1 MHPLSC
7 RRYTRSL
14 LNDGIP
20 VTPGDI
26 VGWLLDAICGLHHMH
41 HAQSRPHIHRDLKPS
56 NMLVFRATAATG
68 ASLGAH
74 LMAHPATSS
83 MMGASAGATTSPPP
97 SPSRPAVMIKLGD
110 LGESTTVRG
119 ELDLRLTDAAGV
131 GTLFVM
137 APEMSREGVY
147 SPAGDVFAWA
157 VSMCMVAYDSDVS
170 RDARRYLASR
180 ELVLR
185 RGLEIFGRHSGAL
198 RVLLEECLES
208 DPARRPCSGE
218 VRDRLMHIAGVWPRF
233 GALLCS
239 LLLECEDPL
248 EPP

>member
-1 MHPLSC
+1 M
-7 RRYTRSL
+7 
-14 LNDGIP
+14 DGGIP

-26 VGWLLDAICGLHHMH
+26 VGWLLDAICGLHHLH

-68 ASLGAH
+68 ASLGAP
-74 LMAHPATSS
+74 LMAHPTTSSS

-97 SPSRPAVMIKLGD
+97 SPSRPVVIIKLGD
-110 LGESTTVRG
+110 LGELTTVRG

-131 GTLFVM
+131 GSAIVM
-137 APEMSREGVY
+137 APEIREGVY

-157 VSMCMVAYDSDVS
+157 VSMCMIACDSDIS
-170 RDARRYLASR
+170 RDAGRYNNGQNVILDQGLAY
-180 ELVLR
+180 
-185 RGLEIFGRHSGAL
+185 FGRHSGSL
-198 RVLLEECLES
+198 RVLLEECLKS

-248 EPP
+248 ESP